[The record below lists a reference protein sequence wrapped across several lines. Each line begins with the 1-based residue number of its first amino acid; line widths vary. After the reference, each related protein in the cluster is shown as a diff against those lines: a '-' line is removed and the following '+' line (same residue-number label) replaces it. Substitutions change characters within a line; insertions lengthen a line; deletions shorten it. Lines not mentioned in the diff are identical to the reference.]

1 MLFLFCE
8 NVTKGNQM
16 CRLPSTVTSIKT
28 GCGVETSGPREGP
41 VALATKQHNKSAGS
55 IQSRHV
61 LNQ

>member
-1 MLFLFCE
+1 MLFLLFCE

-16 CRLPSTVTSIKT
+16 CRLPSTVTCIKT

-41 VALATKQHNKSAGS
+41 VAETTKQRNKSAGS
-55 IQSRHV
+55 IQSNV